1 MAETETIF
9 YLNEFE
15 HALDKQ
21 GRVAIPS
28 VWRSSDGSARFVLI
42 PSEDSSLKLMPHSL
56 FKEMI
61 AEKVKQISL
70 GDNTAAGELAV
81 LGSSSQECVCD
92 RQGRIQIGQKLL
104 NHAGIG
110 DKVALVGAIAYVQI
124 WSPERWAERRSKT
137 ANCYEVLGKLSE
149 TKGGS
154 KG

>member
-15 HALDKQ
+15 HSLDKQ

-28 VWRSSDGSARFVLI
+28 AWRDADGTARFVLI
-42 PSEDSSLKLMPHSL
+42 PSEDSSLKLMPHAL

-61 AEKVKQISL
+61 AGKVKQISL
-70 GDNTAAGELAV
+70 KDIAAAGELAV

-92 RQGRIQIGQKLL
+92 KQGRIQISQKLL
-104 NHAGIG
+104 NHAGIK
-110 DKVALVGAIAYVQI
+110 DKVSLVGAIAYVQI
-124 WSPERWAERRSKT
+124 WSPERWAECRANT

-149 TKGGS
+149 SEGS
-154 KG
+154 GRK